1 MAFYSKINLPP
12 EEEIKHMT
20 LCHKGYHCLDNPALA
35 EKIMNEAELRRLLR
49 KYNYVTQQY
58 DYLLIK
64 CSSIDE
70 RDMSVEFEDE
80 ELKLP
85 SWESFEDIKQAR
97 YGIICATGQLILIDA
112 GEYSVSKEKIKTA
125 TTADILPAFIC
136 YRNSRSERN
145 AYAAYRYL
153 VESNMVTTEAMSRGS
168 IDYKDILEMHKSIL
182 DNFHFQ
188 EELDAGIVENK
199 VDTLP
204 YVKIPLTGEKSLMD
218 SLSVTNSAGS
228 TGLADL
234 ADF

>member
-1 MAFYSKINLPP
+1 MAFYSKVNLPP
-12 EEEIKHMT
+12 KEEMKHMT

-58 DYLLIK
+58 DYLLVK
-64 CSSIDE
+64 YSTIDE

-80 ELKLP
+80 EMKLP

-97 YGIICATGQLILIDA
+97 YGIICATGRLILIDA
-112 GEYSVSKEKIKTA
+112 GEYSISKEKIKTA

-136 YRNSRSERN
+136 YRDSRSERN

-153 VESNMVTTEAMSRGS
+153 VESNMVTKEAMSGGV
-168 IDYKDILEMHKSIL
+168 IDYKEILEMHKSIL
-182 DNFHFQ
+182 DSFHFQ
-188 EELDAGIVENK
+188 EELDAGVVESK
-199 VDTLP
+199 ADTLP
-204 YVKIPLTGEKSLMD
+204 YTKIPLTGEKSLMD
-218 SLSVTNSAGS
+218 YLPIVNSTGS